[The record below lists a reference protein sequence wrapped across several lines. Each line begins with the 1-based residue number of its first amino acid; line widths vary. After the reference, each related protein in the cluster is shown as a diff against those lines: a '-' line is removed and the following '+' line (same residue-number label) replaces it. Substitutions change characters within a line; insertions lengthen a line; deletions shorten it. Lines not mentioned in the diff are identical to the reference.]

1 MFDSMDLL
9 FFAGGMLAGVINT
22 MAGNGS
28 ALTVS
33 LLLLG
38 GMDGAVANATNRIGV
53 VTQTLTSVS
62 SLRKSTRKSY
72 LFRAGKHLILPTLLG
87 SLAGGWLGST
97 ISADGMEWSL
107 AVVMLGMAGT
117 LFWKTERWGGPS
129 WTERALKPWQS
140 GALFFLIGFYGGYL
154 QMGIGILM
162 LATLVLGDRWSIRDA
177 NVIKLVMAA
186 VLAIPAGIIYLS
198 SGLIEWKPG
207 LILAVG
213 SSIGAWFGA
222 RYIVR
227 IPKAQPYVR
236 AVLVLVVL
244 FGAFQAIYKAL
255 T

>member
-1 MFDSMDLL
+1 
-9 FFAGGMLAGVINT
+9 
-22 MAGNGS
+22 
-28 ALTVS
+28 
-33 LLLLG
+33 
-38 GMDGAVANATNRIGV
+38 
-53 VTQTLTSVS
+53 
-62 SLRKSTRKSY
+62 
-72 LFRAGKHLILPTLLG
+72 
-87 SLAGGWLGST
+87 
-97 ISADGMEWSL
+97 
-107 AVVMLGMAGT
+107 MLGMAGT

-129 WTERALKPWQS
+129 WTVRALKPWQS

>member
-9 FFAGGMLAGVINT
+9 FFAGGLLAGVINT

-97 ISADGMEWSL
+97 ISAEGM
-107 AVVMLGMAGT
+107 
-117 LFWKTERWGGPS
+117 
-129 WTERALKPWQS
+129 
-140 GALFFLIGFYGGYL
+140 
-154 QMGIGILM
+154 
-162 LATLVLGDRWSIRDA
+162 
-177 NVIKLVMAA
+177 
-186 VLAIPAGIIYLS
+186 
-198 SGLIEWKPG
+198 
-207 LILAVG
+207 
-213 SSIGAWFGA
+213 
-222 RYIVR
+222 
-227 IPKAQPYVR
+227 
-236 AVLVLVVL
+236 
-244 FGAFQAIYKAL
+244 
-255 T
+255 